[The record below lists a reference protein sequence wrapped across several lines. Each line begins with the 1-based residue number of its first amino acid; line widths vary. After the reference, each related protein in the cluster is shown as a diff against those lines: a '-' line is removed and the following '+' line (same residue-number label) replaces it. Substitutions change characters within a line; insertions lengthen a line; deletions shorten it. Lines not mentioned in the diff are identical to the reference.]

1 MTYTI
6 CQIEIDEQLT
16 MIEPSV
22 HSKPPSL
29 FRDKPIQYEVLVI
42 PGIGVRFKNTDLT

>member
-1 MTYTI
+1 
-6 CQIEIDEQLT
+6 

-29 FRDKPIQYEVLVI
+29 LRDKPIQYEVFVI
-42 PGIGVRFKNTDLT
+42 PGRGVRFKNTDFTLIDVNTFSLRTM